1 MIRTLQMRA
10 VACAALLLMFAI
22 SAGETFAGP
31 PAPAGFPIVIG
42 HRGAPGYLPEHTL
55 AGYALAVFQGADFIE
70 PDLVMTK
77 DGQLIARHE
86 NILDE
91 TTDVSAHPEFASRR
105 ATKVLD
111 GFTVT
116 AWWSEDFTL
125 AEIKQLKARE
135 RIPTV
140 RPANTRVDDQLE
152 IPTLQEV
159 IDLAKGLEKV
169 TGRKIG
175 IYPETKHPTYFANLG
190 LSMEAPLVAI
200 LRKNGY
206 EGKRDQV
213 FIQSFEVANLK
224 ELSHMT
230 NIPLVQLL
238 GGASSKPFD
247 VTAAGGSLTYGQMA
261 TAQGLAEMATY
272 ANGVGP
278 SKGYVIPVVG
288 GILDPANATN
298 FVRDA
303 HAVGLVVHPY
313 TYRVE
318 NQFLPPN
325 LRIGADPNAR
335 GDLQAE
341 IKMFLD
347 AGIDGFFTDNTDVGV
362 KARDAFVDAN

>member
-1 MIRTLQMRA
+1 MIRRLRA
-10 VACAALLLMFAI
+10 LAFVVTSLSIVLGACETVARQ
-22 SAGETFAGP
+22 
-31 PAPAGFPIVIG
+31 PAPAAAPIVIG
-42 HRGAPGYLPEHTL
+42 HRGASGYLPEHTL
-55 AGYALAVFQGADFIE
+55 AAYALAVFQGADFIE

-91 TTDVSAHPEFASRR
+91 TTNVAELPQFAARR
-105 ATKVLD
+105 TTKTLD

-125 AEIKQLKARE
+125 AEIKQLRARE
-135 RIPTV
+135 RIPGT
-140 RPANTRVDDQLE
+140 RPANARVNDHLQ

-159 IDLAKGLEKV
+159 IDLAKGLEAV
-169 TGRKIG
+169 TGRRIG

-190 LSMEAPLVAI
+190 LAMEGPLVAI

-213 FIQSFEVANLK
+213 FIQSFEVSNLK
-224 ELSHMT
+224 TLSHMT
-230 NIPLVQLL
+230 NIPLVQLF
-238 GGASSKPFD
+238 GGANSRPFD
-247 VTAAGGSLTYGQMA
+247 VVAAGGTLTYGQMA
-261 TAQGLAEMATY
+261 TAQGLADIARY

-288 GILDPANATN
+288 GVLNPANTTN

-303 HAVGLVVHPY
+303 HAVGLLVHPY

-318 NQFLPPN
+318 NQFLPAN
-325 LRIGADPNAR
+325 LRIGTDPNGR

-341 IKMFLD
+341 LKMFLD

-362 KARDAFVDAN
+362 KARDAFVAGN